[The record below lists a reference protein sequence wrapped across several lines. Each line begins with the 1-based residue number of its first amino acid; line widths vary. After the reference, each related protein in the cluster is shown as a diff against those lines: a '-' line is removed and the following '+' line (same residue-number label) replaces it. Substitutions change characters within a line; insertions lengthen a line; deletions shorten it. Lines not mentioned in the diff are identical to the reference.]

1 MRMDRN
7 QLRLNPCQLRLD
19 RFQLRLDRSQLPLDF
34 ALSRANF
41 VAAHSLFSDRLAYL
55 TIHITCVRRC
65 IAHFQ
70 SRQGERPH
78 GESIPHR

>member
-7 QLRLNPCQLRLD
+7 QLRLDRFQLRLD

-41 VAAHSLFSDRLAYL
+41 VAAYSLFSDRLAYL
-55 TIHITCVRRC
+55 TIHIITDDM
-65 IAHFQ
+65 
-70 SRQGERPH
+70 ERNNF
-78 GESIPHR
+78 ILFYF